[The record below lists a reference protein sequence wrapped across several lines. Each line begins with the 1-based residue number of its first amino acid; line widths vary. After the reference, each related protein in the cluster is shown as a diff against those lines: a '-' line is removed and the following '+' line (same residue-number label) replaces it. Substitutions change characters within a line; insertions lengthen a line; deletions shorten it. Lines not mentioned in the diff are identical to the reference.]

1 MNVTSTTSTEH
12 SLPLHHLARLPAAD
26 GEGGGACLLLL
37 HGVGSNETNLVA
49 FAQAQDPRLTLILP
63 RGPLAFGPNQHGW
76 FNVNFTATG
85 PVIDPAQAEAS
96 RNVLVSFIE
105 GLPTAYGIAP
115 GKVWIA
121 GFSQGGIMSAGVGLT
136 RPDKAAG
143 FGILSGR
150 ILPEIAPLI
159 AGDDALRKS
168 SAYVS
173 HGVQDNKLTI
183 EYARNARRLLNG
195 HQIPTAY
202 REYTAGHE
210 LNAEMQGDF
219 IAWMTQQLDA
229 AAGY

>member
-96 RNVLVSFIE
+96 RNVLVS
-105 GLPTAYGIAP
+105 
-115 GKVWIA
+115 
-121 GFSQGGIMSAGVGLT
+121 FSQGGIMSAGVGLT